1 VREKAQGSLQPGQEG
16 PLRGRLF
23 GGGGFGGF
31 GGGDQQLIAS
41 HAHWATILEYVV
53 FVFAIVLVLALA
65 AERAHAEQHGFGR
78 MTTLFATVRFRG
90 GSRILAA
97 VLAAVA
103 VVTVVHVGDLGA
115 KAVWANR
122 LNGPGGGIPS
132 FGNGGG
138 GGTGFGGQPGAGS
151 GSQGK
156 AGSSTSP

>member
-65 AERAHAEQHGFGR
+65 AAV
-78 MTTLFATVRFRG
+78 TV
-90 GSRILAA
+90 L
-97 VLAAVA
+97 VAVA
-103 VVTVVHVGDLGA
+103 ASPAAPILFRYFGA
-115 KAVWANR
+115 TWH
-122 LNGPGGGIPS
+122 S
-132 FGNGGG
+132 FVFWL
-138 GGTGFGGQPGAGS
+138 TGLF
-151 GSQGK
+151 K
-156 AGSSTSP
+156 